1 MSRAYTLSTHP
12 SMVVGTVQNVLVVV
26 WRPTAP
32 RVADLQAGGV
42 VLLQRARQLGRCGLL
57 VVTHPDQSIPD
68 DAVRRAVRDEARRLD
83 PHLVCGAT
91 VITKEGLAGTA
102 TRAITSTLQLLARPT
117 HPEKIVA
124 SSREAASFL
133 VAELTRAG
141 EKAPTADMIL
151 EACDKLTGEA
161 WGLPAA

>member
-26 WRPTAP
+26 WRATAP
-32 RVADLQAGGV
+32 RVADLQAGSAI
-42 VLLQRARQLGRCGLL
+42 LLQRAKQLGRCALL

-68 DAVRRAVRDEARRLD
+68 DAVRRTVRDTVKKLD

-102 TRAITSTLQLLARPT
+102 TRAVTSTLQLLTRPS

-141 EKAPTADMIL
+141 EKAPTADMVL

-161 WGLPAA
+161 WGQAPS